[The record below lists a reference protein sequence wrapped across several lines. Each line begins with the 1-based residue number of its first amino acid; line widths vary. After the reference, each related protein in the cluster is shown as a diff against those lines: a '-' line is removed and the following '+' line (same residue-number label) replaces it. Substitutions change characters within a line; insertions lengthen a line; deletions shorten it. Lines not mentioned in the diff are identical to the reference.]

1 MEAMENDNGVQ
12 RQRAG
17 VRRPVKRQLRIDMT
31 PMVDLG
37 FLLISFF
44 VITTELSKPTVMPLA
59 MPKDGG
65 ESEIGESY
73 AFTVLL
79 GSQEKAW
86 FYYGNWAN
94 AVAGDAVYPLNSI
107 TELRHKIQDKQLW
120 LDKHPGKEGREGLMV
135 LVKSSPQASYKQ
147 VVDVLDEMT
156 INQVKRY
163 AVIKPELTELEWIN
177 TLNE

>member
-1 MEAMENDNGVQ
+1 MENDNGVQ

-65 ESEIGESY
+65 ESD
-73 AFTVLL
+73 L
-79 GSQEKAW
+79 GNPMRSLYCWGQRKKP
-86 FYYGNWAN
+86 G
-94 AVAGDAVYPLNSI
+94 SI
-107 TELRHKIQDKQLW
+107 METGQMR
-120 LDKHPGKEGREGLMV
+120 
-135 LVKSSPQASYKQ
+135 
-147 VVDVLDEMT
+147 
-156 INQVKRY
+156 
-163 AVIKPELTELEWIN
+163 
-177 TLNE
+177 